1 MRQYIRI
8 YTSWFAETSQLTD
21 AEKGQLIDA
30 LLNSLIMGKDKPP
43 EGNARFIF
51 PQLMERARRE
61 NETHE
66 RRKAEREARRNDRE

>member
-1 MRQYIRI
+1 MRRYIRI

-51 PQLMERARRE
+51 PQLMERIRRD

-66 RRKAEREARRNDRE
+66 RHKAEREARRNDRE

>member
-1 MRQYIRI
+1 MRRYIRI

-30 LLNSLIMGKDKPP
+30 LLNSLVMGKDKPP

-51 PQLMERARRE
+51 PQLMERIKRE

-66 RRKAEREARRNDRE
+66 RHKAEREARRNDRE